1 MRGSLIINNDD
12 VEDVRIFSQ
21 SDYLSMFIEGYYN
34 IATEIGCL
42 CIWGRHNRVAE
53 KKIKIFKI
61 PLSLLYKIIFK
72 VERTKNLYI
81 DKVNLIPPIKAE
93 PYEEAIFRVE
103 VDGNLNSNDI
113 NVNLKDLK

>member
-1 MRGSLIINNDD
+1 MSRK
-12 VEDVRIFSQ
+12 
-21 SDYLSMFIEGYYN
+21 
-34 IATEIGCL
+34 
-42 CIWGRHNRVAE
+42 